1 MIDKPGKAV
10 ANGRSAAVEGEP
22 TEGVRIIE
30 LSVEGLF
37 RRRPDEFS
45 DRAGPRRGYRD
56 SPEAGNATPSVMK
69 QVSNVVFMIQGKPFG
84 LSAAQKSGIWR
95 RWKAGQSLLYSG
107 PVIRMEVGGE
117 G

>member
-1 MIDKPGKAV
+1 
-10 ANGRSAAVEGEP
+10 
-22 TEGVRIIE
+22 
-30 LSVEGLF
+30 
-37 RRRPDEFS
+37 
-45 DRAGPRRGYRD
+45 
-56 SPEAGNATPSVMK
+56 MK

-84 LSAAQKSGIWR
+84 LSAAQKSDIWR